1 MVIHLQAFLGD
12 LMSKEIHFRH
22 PKFTFFKLGIQF
34 VFFQPVEQLLK
45 VLHMFLHGVVIDQN
59 VIGDNDYVFGP

>member
-1 MVIHLQAFLGD
+1 
-12 LMSKEIHFRH
+12 
-22 PKFTFFKLGIQF
+22 
-34 VFFQPVEQLLK
+34 VEQLLK